1 MDLTKKDKTVKYI
14 VYCAILMICALLQNT
29 AGLFPEIGGARC
41 FILIPACVLMSL
53 DEDEKA
59 AALLGLFAGLLW
71 DIVSAE
77 HMGYNC
83 VFLMLVCFISSTFV
97 TYVFRN
103 TFAVSMVCTAVSIVL
118 YCLFYWL
125 IFMVIQKSDGS
136 VWTLFYFYIP
146 CAVYSMVTAPL
157 FYLIL
162 KPLGRKLNKNN
173 DFID

>member
-1 MDLTKKDKTVKYI
+1 MELTKKDKTVKYI
-14 VYCAILMICALLQNT
+14 AYCGILMLCALLQNT
-29 AGLFPEIGGARC
+29 AGLFPEIGGAHC
-41 FILIPACVLMSL
+41 FILIPVCVLISL
-53 DEDEKA
+53 NEDEKA
-59 AALLGLFAGLLW
+59 AALLGLFAGALW

-83 VFLMLVCFISSTFV
+83 IFLMLACFVSSTLV

-103 TFAVSMVCTAVSIVL
+103 TFAVSMVCTAASIAL

-146 CAVYSMVTAPL
+146 CAVYTMALTPL
-157 FYLIL
+157 LYLIL
-162 KPLGRKLNKNN
+162 KPLSRKLNKIN
-173 DFID
+173 DFDE